1 MNKQTLDDLRVK
13 LAEPVSRAGY
23 ELLDVDFIRDSS
35 GKALRFY
42 IYHPDGIG
50 IEDCEK
56 VNDVL
61 SPLLDELDPVD
72 SAYNLEVS
80 SPDLDRP
87 LSNDRYL
94 EIYQG
99 HELEFTFYGSFEG
112 NKILQGDLMDFDDRV
127 YRVLIRQLDSS
138 KRKGKRKKT
147 GDLVGQEVF
156 LDRDQ
161 VASIKVVLEF

>member
-1 MNKQTLDDLRVK
+1 M
-13 LAEPVSRAGY
+13 
-23 ELLDVDFIRDSS
+23 
-35 GKALRFY
+35 
-42 IYHPDGIG
+42 
-50 IEDCEK
+50 
-56 VNDVL
+56 
-61 SPLLDELDPVD
+61 D

-94 EIYQG
+94 EIYRG

-112 NKILQGDLMDFDDRV
+112 NKILQGDLMDFDDRA
-127 YRVLIRQLDSS
+127 YRVLIRQLDPS
-138 KRKGKRKKT
+138 KRKEKRKKT